1 MAVEPVGKPGRSGD
15 FSLWSIAVPA
25 FGPSLLF
32 GIGEGAILPVIPLS
46 ARFLGSS
53 LAGAALVVALIGIG
67 SLVSNIPASLI
78 TARYGER
85 RGMVGAAALSLVAMT
100 SCGFASNLWMF
111 AAGVFLVGAASAVFN
126 LARQSYL
133 TEAVPLLMRARAMST
148 LGGVGRIGLFAG
160 PFIGA
165 LAIHLVGLSGAYWVA
180 AVAATAAGALAWW
193 LPDLVSADGAAPSGP
208 RPSIPELLA
217 AHRTVFLTVGIGVLL
232 VSAVRSSR
240 QVVVPLWA
248 DTLGLSPAA
257 TSIIYGL
264 SGAVDMLVF
273 YPAGKVMDRKGRNWV
288 AVPSMV
294 LMGLALL
301 LMPLTTDAATLLL
314 AALLV
319 GFGNGIGSGLVMTL
333 GADYSP
339 RNGRAEFLGIWRF
352 LADTGGS
359 GGPAILAGLT
369 AAVTLPFGIAATGAL
384 GLAAAAT
391 MGYWIPRTRPV
402 QR

>member
-1 MAVEPVGKPGRSGD
+1 M
-15 FSLWSIAVPA
+15 WSIAVPA

-67 SLVSNIPASLI
+67 SLISNIPASLI
-78 TARYGER
+78 TAKYGER
-85 RGMVGAAALSLVAMT
+85 RGMVGAAALSLVAML
-100 SCGFASNLWMF
+100 SCGLAGNLWMF

-133 TEAVPLLMRARAMST
+133 TEAVPPLMRARAMST

-165 LAIHLVGLSGAYWVA
+165 LVIHLAGLSGAFWVA
-180 AVAATAAGALAWW
+180 AVAVTAAGVLAWW
-193 LPDLVSADGAAPSGP
+193 LPDLVSADGAAPSGL
-208 RPSIPELLA
+208 RPTIAELLA
-217 AHRTVFLTVGIGVLL
+217 THKRLFLTVGIGVLL

-257 TSIIYGL
+257 TSLIYGL

-288 AVPSMV
+288 AVPSMA

-301 LMPLTTDAATLLL
+301 LIPLTRDATTLLL

-319 GFGNGIGSGLVMTL
+319 G
-333 GADYSP
+333 
-339 RNGRAEFLGIWRF
+339 
-352 LADTGGS
+352 
-359 GGPAILAGLT
+359 
-369 AAVTLPFGIAATGAL
+369 IAATGVL

-391 MGYWIPRTRPV
+391 LGHWIPRTRPV